1 MVDTSHSILCQY
13 QEIHRILCV
22 QSEKEMLI
30 HIIKI

>member
-1 MVDTSHSILCQY
+1 MVDTFHNILCQY